1 MDMDKEI
8 AIVTGASSGIG
19 AAIAEMLLNLG
30 YEVYGFGRH
39 FPAETES
46 TAESRD
52 TAESGHDEAAPTAAP
67 GSTKARGVF
76 HPVVCDLLDTNRV
89 LQEIRAIEKQGRLM
103 VLVNN
108 AGVAYYGLHEEL
120 NPRKIQE
127 MLRTNLEL
135 PLILTQALLR
145 TLKKNHGA
153 VVNISSVTAL
163 SSNPHGACY
172 GAAKAG
178 LSSFSRSLFDEARKY
193 GLRVISILPDMTD
206 TALYRN
212 ADFTVGEEAES
223 RLDPAEVAE
232 AVRYA
237 LTARPGLVVHEIVL
251 RPQLHRI
258 KRR

>member
-1 MDMDKEI
+1 MDKEREI

-19 AAIAEMLLNLG
+19 AAISEMLLDLG

-39 FPAETES
+39 FPAEKEENED
-46 TAESRD
+46 A
-52 TAESGHDEAAPTAAP
+52 AESGNRRTAGTVASESSAE
-67 GSTKARGVF
+67 GSF
-76 HPVVCDLLDTNRV
+76 HPIVCDLLDTERT
-89 LQEIRAIEKQGRLM
+89 LQEIRAIEKRGT
-103 VLVNN
+103 VSILVNN

-120 NPRKIQE
+120 NPRKIRE
-127 MLRTNLEL
+127 MIRTNLEL
-135 PLILTQALLR
+135 PLILTQAMLR
-145 TLKKNHGA
+145 TLKKNHGT

-172 GAAKAG
+172 GATKAG

-193 GLRVISILPDMTD
+193 GLRVISILPDMTE

-212 ADFTVGEEAES
+212 ADFTVGEETES

-232 AVRYA
+232 ALRYA
-237 LTARPGLVVHEIVL
+237 LSARPGLVVHELVL

-258 KRR
+258 KRQM

>member
-1 MDMDKEI
+1 MEKEI

-19 AAIAEMLLNLG
+19 AAITEMLLTLG

-39 FPAETES
+39 FPA
-46 TAESRD
+46 D
-52 TAESGHDEAAPTAAP
+52 LQEAAAAENASEAAVEKSV
-67 GSTKARGVF
+67 GGKKF
-76 HPVVCDLLDTNRV
+76 HPIVCDLLDTPRV
-89 LQEIRAIEKQGRLM
+89 LELVRQIEREGNVG

-108 AGVAYYGLHEEL
+108 AGTAYYGLHEEL
-120 NPRKIQE
+120 NPKKIRE
-127 MLRTNLEL
+127 MVRTNLEL
-135 PLILTQALLR
+135 PMLLTQALLR

-153 VVNISSVTAL
+153 VVNISSVTAV

-172 GAAKAG
+172 GATKAG

-212 ADFTVGEEAES
+212 ADFTVGEEVES
-223 RLDPAEVAE
+223 RLLPDEVAE

-237 LTARPGLVVHEIVL
+237 LTVRPGLVVTELML
-251 RPQLHRI
+251 RPQVHRI
-258 KRR
+258 QRAQR